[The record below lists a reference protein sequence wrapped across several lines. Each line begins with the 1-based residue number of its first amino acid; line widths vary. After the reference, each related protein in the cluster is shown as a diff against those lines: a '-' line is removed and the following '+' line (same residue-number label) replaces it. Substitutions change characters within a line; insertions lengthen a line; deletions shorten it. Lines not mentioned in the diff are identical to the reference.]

1 MSMNISAKI
10 TGINYKPFLQ
20 SSLSQ
25 VQLNDFDINS
35 APTSC
40 LIIDGQ
46 KSFAISKWV
55 SPKRTRSYPYERVYN
70 TLGHGNKSITVI
82 PIVKDEGFAGDRD
95 FIQWDTIS
103 LMSLLNVFVI
113 FGYYS
118 QAEKHRSRANKITG
132 QKFDNEYVL
141 NKIAEIDN
149 YHSSA
154 LHWNIGEIKRLS
166 MIMDRVKES
175 YARIAKKL
183 KIKLHGAGG
192 LESFQKQLSENATT
206 FFKDSSRT
214 RSQQARSRELQTRQ
228 PKEALA
234 TASKASIT
242 IVNYLGGEY
251 FLTVDETKIENNILR
266 LIESKHTNRS
276 RLPSRNDIKDGLLKM
291 MLFSNLTEFIADSS
305 PVNHVPVLQLTSAL
319 LKGSVD
325 SRSTENEIAK
335 FNRRNKLNPLQQELI
350 RSVFAGS
357 KENRFEVILK
367 FGKTKK

>member
-1 MSMNISAKI
+1 MDISAKI

-20 SSLSQ
+20 TNLLQIPFS
-25 VQLNDFDINS
+25 NFDVNS

-40 LIIDGQ
+40 LVTDGQ
-46 KSFAISKWV
+46 KNFAISKWV

-70 TLGHGNKSITVI
+70 TLGHGNKSITII

-113 FGYYS
+113 FGYYVY
-118 QAEKHRSRANKITG
+118 AEKHRNKANKITR
-132 QKFDNEYVL
+132 QRFDNTYVL
-141 NKIAEIDN
+141 GKITEIDS

-154 LHWNIGEIKRLS
+154 LHWNLGEIKRLAA
-166 MIMDRVKES
+166 IMDRVKES
-175 YARIAKKL
+175 YSHIANKFKV
-183 KIKLHGAGG
+183 KLHSADG
-192 LESFQKQLSENATT
+192 LDTFQNHLLEDATV

-214 RSQQARSRELQTRQ
+214 KSQQAQNREIQTRQ
-228 PKEALA
+228 PKEALN

-251 FLTVDETKIENNILR
+251 FLTVDETRVEGNLLS
-266 LIESKHTNRS
+266 LIESKHTVRS

-291 MLFSNLTEFIADSS
+291 MLFSNLTEFFANGAS
-305 PVNHVPVLQLTSAL
+305 VEHVPVLQLTSTL

-325 SRSTENEIAK
+325 SHSDENEIVGFIK
-335 FNRRNKLNPLQQELI
+335 RNKLTSPQQELI
-350 RSVFAGS
+350 RSVFAGA
-357 KENRFEVILK
+357 KQNRFEVVLK
-367 FGKTKK
+367 SGKARK